1 MKNSEDLEINR
12 INPNKL
18 LSSNWTAVNPKN
30 KERHF
35 IVSELL
41 KDEEDKIVACM
52 LEAVINKN
60 DYKIDWQKL
69 KNNEEWLMGWK

>member
-1 MKNSEDLEINR
+1 MSK
-12 INPNKL
+12 
-18 LSSNWTAVNPKN
+18 WTAITPEN

-41 KDEEDKIVACM
+41 KDEEERIIGCK

-60 DYKIDWQKL
+60 QYDIDWQRL

>member
-1 MKNSEDLEINR
+1 MSK
-12 INPNKL
+12 
-18 LSSNWTAVNPKN
+18 WTATKPKE

-41 KDEEDKIVACM
+41 KDEEENNIIGCK

-60 DYKIDWQKL
+60 QYSIDWKIL